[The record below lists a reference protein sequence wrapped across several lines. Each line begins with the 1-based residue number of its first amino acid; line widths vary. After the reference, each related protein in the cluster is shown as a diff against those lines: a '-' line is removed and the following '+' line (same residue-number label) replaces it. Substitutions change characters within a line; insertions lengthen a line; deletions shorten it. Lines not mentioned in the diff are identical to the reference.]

1 MNQHGD
7 GGEASES
14 DGEDEEYGRTVERD
28 TSKDQEWVRFARG
41 GRRDFAHSVPVVEF
55 KRFAQGF
62 TIQILNQKLSGAL
75 DTRCRKNPFDLP
87 DLDVGSVALGS
98 HLSNVVEL
106 LVHRFHLSLLAH
118 LLGHIFASE
127 MLKELEPR

>member
-1 MNQHGD
+1 MRGEGD
-7 GGEASES
+7 ATLPIPSLLWNS
-14 DGEDEEYGRTVERD
+14 RV
-28 TSKDQEWVRFARG
+28 
-41 GRRDFAHSVPVVEF
+41 
-55 KRFAQGF
+55 QGF

-127 MLKELEPR
+127 MLKELEPM